1 MLLIDARREARVDLE
16 GDLVLLP
23 DQDRRRWNGE
33 QIREGL
39 SLLASAL
46 RRGAAGSFA
55 IEASIAAVHAEATS
69 AEKTDWPQI
78 VGLYD
83 RLLARHPS
91 PVVAIN
97 RAVAVAMA
105 SGPEAGLSLIDE
117 LAADLRDYQP
127 WHVARADLLR
137 RMCRTSEALEGYGL
151 ALRLTQNRAERRF
164 LERRLEALATR

>member
-1 MLLIDARREARVDLE
+1 
-16 GDLVLLP
+16 
-23 DQDRRRWNGE
+23 
-33 QIREGL
+33 L
-39 SLLASAL
+39 SLSKTKSAL
-46 RRGAAGSFA
+46 GRGAVGSFA

-105 SGPEAGLSLIDE
+105 SGPE
-117 LAADLRDYQP
+117 
-127 WHVARADLLR
+127 
-137 RMCRTSEALEGYGL
+137 EG
-151 ALRLTQNRAERRF
+151 
-164 LERRLEALATR
+164 